1 MNVRK
6 PMSNTL
12 ETTILLGA
20 MIAMIIGGL
29 ANAAVTDFAELLVPL
44 TNRFCSTGPKRSAR
58 ERGAAVPQLAR
69 RPGQASTRRLYF
81 INSDTANGFMNGTT

>member
-1 MNVRK
+1 MRRSVARSRRDHPHRCEDFEVRQLHRDRQQGMNVRK

-29 ANAAVTDFAELLVPL
+29 ANAAVTDF
-44 TNRFCSTGPKRSAR
+44 C
-58 ERGAAVPQLAR
+58 
-69 RPGQASTRRLYF
+69 
-81 INSDTANGFMNGTT
+81 